1 MSDKESQPEVTWVP
15 QEQPPGF
22 LIHLMELGQ
31 RKPQTVPH
39 SASLLS
45 CPNQFAAAFRCL
57 HSLMRSCYQG
67 LGNVSEP
74 DFSYGKPT
82 RQKYEKLAGKSFTR
96 KYLAQHG
103 VCSEG
108 VIFNDLLQMLI

>member
-1 MSDKESQPEVTWVP
+1 MSDRESQPEVTWVP
-15 QEQPPGF
+15 QGKPPVF
-22 LIHLMELGQ
+22 LICLITEKATNSPKFYFFAELSQ
-31 RKPQTVPH
+31 PIC
-39 SASLLS
+39 SSL
-45 CPNQFAAAFRCL
+45 C
-57 HSLMRSCYQG
+57 SLKQSCYQS
-67 LGNVSEP
+67 LGNVIEP

-108 VIFNDLLQMLI
+108 VIFNGLLQMLI